1 MCSIEISFLMF
12 TFENGHTWFFKEFF
26 LFLSDNKWKTG
37 EDDHFV
43 AMAQYDFKAEKEEE
57 LSFSAGQEIKV
68 APKGK

>member
-1 MCSIEISFLMF
+1 
-12 TFENGHTWFFKEFF
+12 
-26 LFLSDNKWKTG
+26 LSENKWKTG